1 MKIYT
6 ITKWINDDSEA
17 GTQEMDIGYFEN
29 ENDRDNAFKALCKR
43 YNCDFGESCSHR
55 GTVNGEIFGFRK
67 NDFETDNYDEFM
79 CFYVNDCWPDPKEVY
94 GLNDSAAK

>member
-43 YNCDFGESCSHR
+43 YN
-55 GTVNGEIFGFRK
+55 
-67 NDFETDNYDEFM
+67 
-79 CFYVNDCWPDPKEVY
+79 
-94 GLNDSAAK
+94 